1 MITDLRLATR
11 AIIRSRWATLLQL
24 STIAIGVGGLSA
36 VFAVVGAVVLR
47 PLPFEKPGE
56 LVTIDVT
63 SSRGFSISTSMPNYR
78 DWRDRN
84 QTLAAYGGYT
94 GWTFRLAR
102 SGETKIMD
110 GAAAYGD
117 LFGVLR
123 VRPALGRVFQPT
135 ETEPGSPPLVMLSHS
150 TWTTQFGADSA
161 IVGSSISLDGM
172 PYTVTGVLPSN
183 FAFPRRE
190 PPLIVNMGS
199 IPDLPWD
206 NRVSSFGTRVFARVK
221 PGTSVAAAARDIEQ
235 VGLAV
240 KQDNGPL
247 TALPKV
253 RSLPEYLLGEAD
265 QQLWLL
271 LGAVGIVMLIA
282 IGNAGGL
289 VLARAA
295 DRRRDAA
302 VRLALGGERADLRRQ
317 FIWETV
323 VLMVAG
329 GALGLMLAAG
339 LVRALVPMLPSDLPQ
354 SLLDRIA
361 IDPQTV
367 VATLAICGVCGV
379 LFGLMAAR
387 HAATSRLLETLR
399 SGGQSIVAPKTRARS
414 LILVGETALS
424 VILAVGAGLLLTSF
438 MRLRATDKGFSE
450 EGLLMAR
457 VEASAANASS
467 RDPWLN
473 HFTTVLDR
481 ARALPGV
488 TDVSASLLLP
498 LTDRSYELR
507 IQPFGA
513 TEAIEAGP
521 SVLFNMVSEGYF
533 STLGVPLL
541 RGRAFTE
548 TDRNDA
554 APVAIIDET
563 MAERFWPGQDPIGQR
578 VTIEERGAD
587 SAVVYRTVVGVTKNV
602 RHYTLREPSR
612 IQVYIPLRQTLTRY
626 GQSLYVV
633 VKTSASPGSLV
644 SPLRSLTASVDPA
657 SASWDIHPV
666 SFYLDQ
672 SISGERTLGVITIWL
687 AVVASLVTA
696 VGLFGLVTY
705 AVVQRRRE
713 IALRLAL
720 GARPGEVVRLITWS
734 GARMGVA
741 GISIGILG
749 AIVLSRFIE
758 AFLYDV
764 QPVEPSI
771 YAWCAVGVFAVTG
784 LASLLPALAS
794 RRLTP
799 ASVLRED

>member
-1 MITDLRLATR
+1 MITDTRR
-11 AIIRSRWATLLQL
+11 AIRALVRARWATILQL

-56 LVTIDVT
+56 LITIDVT
-63 SSRGFSISTSMPNYR
+63 SASGFRISTSMPNYR
-78 DWRDRN
+78 DWRDRTT
-84 QTLAAYGGYT
+84 TLAAYGGYA
-94 GWTFRLAR
+94 GWTFRHAR
-102 SGETKIMD
+102 AGETRIMD
-110 GAAAYGD
+110 GAAVYGD

-123 VRPALGRVFQPT
+123 IRPALGRVIQPG

-150 TWTTQFGADSA
+150 TWVTQFGADSA
-161 IVGSSISLDGM
+161 IVGTAISLDGT
-172 PYTVTGVLPSN
+172 PYTVIGVMPRN
-183 FAFPRRE
+183 FAFPRNE
-190 PPLIVNMGS
+190 PPVIVNMGS
-199 IPDLPWD
+199 IPELPWD
-206 NRVSSFGTRVFARVK
+206 DRVSSFGTRIFARVK
-221 PGTSVAAAARDIEQ
+221 PGVSVAAAARDVQQ

-240 KQDNGPL
+240 KQDHGPL
-247 TALPKV
+247 TALPSV
-253 RSLPEYLLGEAD
+253 RTLPEYLLAD
-265 QQLWLL
+265 AEQQLWLL

-302 VRLALGGERADLRRQ
+302 VRLALGGERADVRRQ
-317 FIWETV
+317 FILETV
-323 VLMVAG
+323 VLMLAG
-329 GALGLMLAAG
+329 GALGLMLSAG

-367 VATLAICGVCGV
+367 VATLAICALSGI
-379 LFGLMAAR
+379 LFGLLAAR
-387 HAATSRLLETLR
+387 HAASPKLLETLR
-399 SGGQSIVAPKTRARS
+399 GGGPSIVAPKTRARS
-414 LILVGETALS
+414 FILVGETALS
-424 VILAVGAGLLLTSF
+424 VILAIGAGLLLTSF
-438 MRLRATDKGFSE
+438 MRLRGTDKGFSE

-457 VEASAANASS
+457 VEASAANARS

-473 HFTTVLDR
+473 HFTTLLDR
-481 ARALPGV
+481 ARAIPGV
-488 TDVSASLLLP
+488 TGVSASLLLP
-498 LTDRSYELR
+498 LTDRSWELR

-513 TEAIEAGP
+513 SEALEAGP

-533 STLGVPLL
+533 STLGVPVL
-541 RGRAFTE
+541 RGRAFGE
-548 TDRNDA
+548 SDRNDA

-563 MAERFWPGQDPIGQR
+563 MAQRFWPGQDPIGQR
-578 VTIEERGAD
+578 ITLGERGVD
-587 SAVVYRTVVGVTKNV
+587 SAFVYRTVVGVTKNV

-612 IQVYIPLRQTLTRY
+612 IQVYIPLRQTLGRF

-633 VKTSASPGSLV
+633 VKSSATPGSLV
-644 SPLRSLTASVDPA
+644 SPLRSLTTSIDPA

-720 GARPGEVVRLITWS
+720 GARPSEVVRLITWS

-749 AIVLSRFIE
+749 AVALSRFME
-758 AFLYDV
+758 AFLYEV
-764 QPVEPSI
+764 KPLEPSV
-771 YAWCAVGVFAVTG
+771 YAVCGAGVLAVTG

-799 ASVLRED
+799 AAVLRED

>member
-1 MITDLRLATR
+1 MIAHLRLATR
-11 AIIRSRWATLLQL
+11 ALIRSRWATMLQL

-36 VFAVVGAVVLR
+36 VFAVIGAVVLR

-56 LVTIDVT
+56 LITIDVT
-63 SSRGFSISTSMPNYR
+63 SARGFRVSTSMPNYR
-78 DWRDRN
+78 DWRDRSR
-84 QTLAAYGGYT
+84 TLAAYAGYT
-94 GWTFRLAR
+94 GWTFRFAR
-102 SGETKIMD
+102 SGETRIMD
-110 GAAAYGD
+110 GAAVYGD

-123 VRPALGRVFQPT
+123 IRPALGRAFQPA

-150 TWTTQFGADSA
+150 TWATQFGADSA
-161 IVGSSISLDGM
+161 IVGTAITLDGT
-172 PYTVTGVLPSN
+172 PYTVIGVLPRD
-183 FAFPRRE
+183 FAFPRNE
-190 PPLIVNMGS
+190 PPLIVNLGS
-199 IPDLPWD
+199 IPELPWD
-206 NRVSSFGTRVFARVK
+206 DRVSSFGIRIFARVK
-221 PGTSVAAAARDIEQ
+221 AGMSVAAAARDIEQ

-247 TALPKV
+247 TALPSV
-253 RSLPEYLLGEAD
+253 RTLPEYLLGEAD

-317 FIWETV
+317 FVWETV
-323 VLMVAG
+323 VLMLAG

-354 SLLDRIA
+354 SLLDRVA

-367 VATLAICGVCGV
+367 VVTLVICGLGGV
-379 LFGLMAAR
+379 LFGLIAAR
-387 HAATSRLLETLR
+387 HAATSKLLETLR
-399 SGGQSIVAPKTRARS
+399 GGAQSIVAPKTRARS
-414 LILVGETALS
+414 FILVGETALS

-438 MRLRATDKGFSE
+438 MRLRETDKGFNE

-457 VEASAANASS
+457 VEASVSKATS

-473 HFTTVLDR
+473 HFTTVLDQ
-481 ARALPGV
+481 ARAIPGV

-507 IQPFGA
+507 IQPYGA
-513 TEAIEAGP
+513 TETIEAGP

-533 STLGVPLL
+533 STLGVPVL

-548 TDRNDA
+548 ADRNDA

-563 MAERFWPGQDPIGQR
+563 MAERFWPGQDPLGQR
-578 VTIEERGAD
+578 VTLGEQGVD
-587 SAVVYRTVVGVTKNV
+587 SALVYRTVVGVTKNV

-612 IQVYIPLRQTLTRY
+612 IQVYIPLRQTLGRY

-633 VKTSASPGSLV
+633 VKSSTPPGQLV
-644 SPLRSLTASVDPA
+644 SPLRSLSTSVDPA

-666 SFYLDQ
+666 AFYLDQ

-720 GARPGEVVRLITWS
+720 GARPSEVVRLITWS

-749 AIVLSRFIE
+749 AIALSRFIE

-764 QPVEPSI
+764 QPFEPSV
-771 YAWCAVGVFAVTG
+771 YAWCAAGVLAVTG

>member
-1 MITDLRLATR
+1 MLTDLRLAIR
-11 AIIRSRWATLLQL
+11 ALVRARWATMLQL

-36 VFAVVGAVVLR
+36 VFAVVGAVMLR

-56 LVTIDVT
+56 LITIDVT
-63 SSRGFSISTSMPNYR
+63 SARGFRISTSMPNYR

-84 QTLAAYGGYT
+84 KTLAVYGGYT
-94 GWTFRLAR
+94 GWTFRFTR
-102 SGETKIMD
+102 SGETKIME

-123 VRPALGRVFQPT
+123 IRPALGRVFQPG

-150 TWTTQFGADSA
+150 TWVTQFGADSA
-161 IVGSSISLDGM
+161 IVGTVINLDGM
-172 PYTVTGVLPSN
+172 PYTVTGVLPRN
-183 FAFPRRE
+183 FAFPRNE
-190 PPLIVNMGS
+190 PPLVVNLGS
-199 IPDLPWD
+199 IPELPWD
-206 NRVSSFGTRVFARVK
+206 DRVSSFGTRVFARVK

-247 TALPKV
+247 TALPSV

-271 LGAVGIVMLIA
+271 LGAVGMVMLIA

-302 VRLALGGERADLRRQ
+302 VRLALGGARADLRRQ
-317 FIWETV
+317 FILETV
-323 VLMVAG
+323 VLMLSG
-329 GALGLMLAAG
+329 GVLGLMLAAG

-367 VATLAICGVCGV
+367 IITLAICAVGGV

-387 HAATSRLLETLR
+387 HAATSQLLESLR
-399 SGGQSIVAPKTRARS
+399 GGGQSIVAPKTRARS

-438 MRLRATDKGFSE
+438 MRLRGADKGFNE

-457 VEASAANASS
+457 VEASTTKGSS

-473 HFTTVLDR
+473 HFMTVLDR

-507 IQPFGA
+507 IQPYGA

-533 STLGVPLL
+533 STLGVPVL

-548 TDRNDA
+548 SDRNDA
-554 APVAIIDET
+554 APVAIVDET
-563 MAERFWPGQDPIGQR
+563 MAERFWPGKDPIGQR
-578 VTIEERGAD
+578 VTLGEQGVD
-587 SAVVYRTVVGVTKNV
+587 STLVYRTVVGVTKNV

-612 IQVYIPLRQTLTRY
+612 IQVYIPLRQTLGRY

-633 VKTSASPGSLV
+633 LKASAPPGSLV
-644 SPLRSLTASVDPA
+644 LPLRSVSASVDPA

-720 GARPGEVVRLITWS
+720 GARPSEVVRLITWS
-734 GARMGVA
+734 GARMGVV

-749 AIVLSRFIE
+749 AIGLSRFVA

-764 QPVEPSI
+764 QPLEPSV
-771 YAWCAVGVFAVTG
+771 YALCAAGVLAVTG

-799 ASVLRED
+799 AAVLRED

>member
-1 MITDLRLATR
+1 MLTDTRR
-11 AIIRSRWATLLQL
+11 AIRALLRARWSTMLQL
-24 STIAIGVGGLSA
+24 STIAMGVGGLSA

-56 LVTIDVT
+56 LITIDVT
-63 SSRGFSISTSMPNYR
+63 SARGFRISTSMPNYR
-78 DWRDRN
+78 DWRDRSK
-84 QTLAAYGGYT
+84 TLAAFGGYT
-94 GWTFRLAR
+94 GWTFRMAR
-102 SGETKIMD
+102 AGETKIVD
-110 GAAAYGD
+110 GGAAYGD

-123 VRPALGRVFQPT
+123 IRPALGRVFQPG
-135 ETEPGSPPLVMLSHS
+135 ENEPGSPPLVMLGHS
-150 TWTTQFGADSA
+150 TWVTQFGADSA
-161 IVGSSISLDGM
+161 IVGSAISLDGM
-172 PYTVTGVLPSN
+172 PYTVIGVLPRN
-183 FAFPRRE
+183 FAFPRTE
-190 PPLIVNMGS
+190 PPMIVNMGS
-199 IPDLPWD
+199 IPELPWD
-206 NRVSSFGTRVFARVK
+206 DRVSSFGTRIFARVK
-221 PGTSVAAAARDIEQ
+221 AGTSVAAATRDIEQ

-247 TALPKV
+247 TALPSV

-282 IGNAGGL
+282 IGNAGSL

-317 FIWETV
+317 FIVETV
-323 VLMVAG
+323 VLMLAG
-329 GALGLMLAAG
+329 GALGLILAAG

-354 SLLDRIA
+354 PLLDRIA

-367 VATLAICGVCGV
+367 VATLAICAVAGV
-379 LFGLMAAR
+379 LFGLIAAR
-387 HAATSRLLETLR
+387 HAASSRLLETLR
-399 SGGQSIVAPKTRARS
+399 GGGQAIVAPKTRARS
-414 LILVGETALS
+414 FILVGETALS

-438 MRLRATDKGFSE
+438 MRLRSTDKGFSE
-450 EGLLMAR
+450 DDLLMAR
-457 VEASAANASS
+457 VEASVSKASS
-467 RDPWLN
+467 RDPWLT

-481 ARALPGV
+481 ARAIPGV

-507 IQPFGA
+507 IQPHGA
-513 TEAIEAGP
+513 TEAVDAGP

-533 STLGVPLL
+533 STLGVPVL

-548 TDRNDA
+548 ADRNDA

-578 VTIEERGAD
+578 VTLGERGID
-587 SAVVYRTVVGVTKNV
+587 SSFVYRTVVGVTKNV

-612 IQVYIPLRQTLTRY
+612 IQVYIPLRQSLGRY
-626 GQSLYVV
+626 GQSLYLV
-633 VKTSASPGSLV
+633 VKASVPPASLV
-644 SPLRSLTASVDPA
+644 SPLRSLSASVDPS
-657 SASWDIHPV
+657 SASWDVHPV
-666 SFYLDQ
+666 SYYLER

-720 GARPGEVVRLITWS
+720 GSRPSEVVGLLTWS

-741 GISIGILG
+741 GISIGIMG
-749 AIVLSRFIE
+749 AIALSRFIE

-764 QPVEPSI
+764 QPLEPSI
-771 YAWCAVGVFAVTG
+771 YALCAGGVLAVTG

-799 ASVLRED
+799 AAVLRED

>member
-1 MITDLRLATR
+1 MHHA
-11 AIIRSRWATLLQL
+11 IRSLVRARWATILQL

-36 VFAVVGAVVLR
+36 VFAVIGAVVLR

-56 LVTIDVT
+56 LITIDVT
-63 SSRGFSISTSMPNYR
+63 SARGFRISTSMPNYR
-78 DWRDRN
+78 DWRDRSR
-84 QTLAAYGGYT
+84 TLAAYGGYT
-94 GWTFRLAR
+94 GWTFRVAS
-102 SGETKIMD
+102 SGETKIVD

-123 VRPALGRVFQPT
+123 IRPELGRVFQPG
-135 ETEPGSPPLVMLSHS
+135 ETEPGSPPMVMLSHS
-150 TWTTQFGADSA
+150 FWVTQFGADSA
-161 IVGSSISLDGM
+161 MVGTAISLDGM
-172 PYTVTGVLPSN
+172 PYTVIGVLPRN
-183 FAFPRRE
+183 FSFPRTE
-190 PPLIVNMGS
+190 PPLIVNLGS
-199 IPDLPWD
+199 IPELPWD
-206 NRVSSFGTRVFARVK
+206 DRVSSFGTRIFARVR
-221 PGTSVAAAARDIEQ
+221 PGTSIAAAARDIEQ

-240 KQDNGPL
+240 RQDNGPL
-247 TALPKV
+247 TALPSV

-317 FIWETV
+317 FVWETV
-323 VLMVAG
+323 VLMLAG
-329 GALGLMLAAG
+329 GALGLMLAVA

-367 VATLAICGVCGV
+367 FATLAICAVGGV
-379 LFGLMAAR
+379 LFGLMATR
-387 HAATSRLLETLR
+387 HAASSKLLETLR
-399 SGGQSIVAPKTRARS
+399 GGGQSIVAPRTRARS
-414 LILVGETALS
+414 FILVGETALS

-438 MRLRATDKGFSE
+438 IRLRSADKGFME
-450 EGLLMAR
+450 DGLLMAR
-457 VEASAANASS
+457 VEASVSKASS

-473 HFTTVLDR
+473 HFTTLLDR

-507 IQPFGA
+507 IQPYGA
-513 TEAIEAGP
+513 TERIEAGP

-533 STLGVPLL
+533 STLGVPVL

-548 TDRNDA
+548 SDRNDA

-578 VTIEERGAD
+578 VTLEERGAD
-587 SAVVYRTVVGVTKNV
+587 SALVYRTVVGVTKNV

-612 IQVYIPLRQTLTRY
+612 IQVYIPLRQTLGRY

-633 VKTSASPGSLV
+633 VKSSAPPGSLV

-666 SFYLDQ
+666 AFYLDQ

-720 GARPGEVVRLITWS
+720 GAQPGEVVRLITWS
-734 GARMGVA
+734 GARMSVA

-749 AIVLSRFIE
+749 AMALSRFIG

-764 QPVEPSI
+764 KPLEPSV
-771 YAWCAVGVFAVTG
+771 YALCAAGVLAVTG

-799 ASVLRED
+799 AAVLRED

>member
-1 MITDLRLATR
+1 MLNDTQR
-11 AIIRSRWATLLQL
+11 AIRALVRARWATMLQL

-47 PLPFEKPGE
+47 PLPFENPGE

-78 DWRDRN
+78 DWRDRSK
-84 QTLAAYGGYT
+84 TLAAYGGFT

-110 GAAAYGD
+110 GAAVFGD

-123 VRPALGRVFQPT
+123 TRPALGRVFQLG
-135 ETEPGSPPLVMLSHS
+135 ETEPGSPPLVMLGHS
-150 TWTTQFGADSA
+150 TWVAQFGADSA
-161 IVGSSISLDGM
+161 IVGTAINLDGT
-172 PYTVTGVLPSN
+172 PYTVTGVLPRN
-183 FAFPRRE
+183 FAFPRTE
-190 PPLIVNMGS
+190 PRVIVNMGS
-199 IPDLPWD
+199 IPELPWD
-206 NRVSSFGTRVFARVK
+206 DRVSSFGTRIFARLK

-240 KQDNGPL
+240 KQENGPL
-247 TALPKV
+247 TALPSV

-317 FIWETV
+317 FVWETV
-323 VLMVAG
+323 VLMLSG
-329 GALGLMLAAG
+329 GALGLILAAG
-339 LVRALVPMLPSDLPQ
+339 LVRVLVPMLPTDLPQ

-361 IDPQTV
+361 VDPQTV
-367 VATLAICGVCGV
+367 VVTLAICAVGGV

-387 HAATSRLLETLR
+387 HAASSKLLETLR
-399 SGGQSIVAPKTRARS
+399 GGGQSIIAPKTRARS
-414 LILVGETALS
+414 FILVGETALS
-424 VILAVGAGLLLTSF
+424 VILAVGAGLLLMSF

-457 VEASAANASS
+457 IEASASTASS

-473 HFTTVLDR
+473 HFTTVLER
-481 ARALPGV
+481 ARAIPGV

-498 LTDRSYELR
+498 LTDRSWELR
-507 IQPFGA
+507 IQPYGA
-513 TEAIEAGP
+513 TEAFAAGP

-533 STLGVPLL
+533 STLGVPML

-548 TDRNDA
+548 SDRNDA

-578 VTIEERGAD
+578 VTLSERGAD
-587 SAVVYRTVVGVTKNV
+587 SAFVNRTVVGVSKNV

-612 IQVYIPLRQTLTRY
+612 IQVYIPLRQTLGRF
-626 GQSLYVV
+626 GQNLYVV
-633 VKTSASPGSLV
+633 LKTSAPPGSVV
-644 SPLRSLTASVDPA
+644 SPLRSLTTAVDSA

-666 SFYLDQ
+666 SFYLDR

-720 GARPGEVVRLITWS
+720 GARPSEVVRLITWS

-741 GISIGILG
+741 GVSIGILG
-749 AIVLSRFIE
+749 AIALSRFIE
-758 AFLYDV
+758 AFLFDV
-764 QPVEPSI
+764 QPLEPSI
-771 YAWCAVGVFAVTG
+771 YAWCAAGVMAVTG

-799 ASVLRED
+799 AAVLRED